1 MVTKRFTLGLCRDY
15 SLTKQ
20 FYGLL
25 WGQQKS
31 TTSEEE
37 WSCEEVSKWA
47 ATIKRMTDDIGPS
60 LVRSGVNESV
70 FLYIQRYN
78 LTGGIIGSPSKVN
91 RKAMHRK

>member
-1 MVTKRFTLGLCRDY
+1 MVTKRFNLGLCRDY

-20 FYGLL
+20 FCGLL

-47 ATIKRMTDDIGPS
+47 ATIKAMTDDVGTFLVSIGDN
-60 LVRSGVNESV
+60 V
-70 FLYIQRYN
+70 YIV
-78 LTGGIIGSPSKVN
+78 LDI
-91 RKAMHRK
+91 